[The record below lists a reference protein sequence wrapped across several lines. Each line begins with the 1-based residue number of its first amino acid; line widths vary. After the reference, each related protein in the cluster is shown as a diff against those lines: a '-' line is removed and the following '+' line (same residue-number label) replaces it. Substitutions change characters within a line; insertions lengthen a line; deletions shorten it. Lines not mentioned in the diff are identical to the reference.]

1 MKKISVLLLALM
13 MLFAFT
19 ACDDNPN
26 DETPDVPMDT
36 LTAIFKAV
44 ISDVTDTL
52 IPYTEGDVSV
62 EGYEV
67 SYKYTATVSSAV
79 VSDWTVEVNATKEGA
94 DSISF
99 IIKSEDLG
107 KTIDVTIGENTYPV
121 AANDI
126 KGDTIISGFVGD
138 DDEEE
143 KTPLAN

>member
-67 SYKYTATVSSAV
+67 SYKYTATVSSVV

>member
-44 ISDVTDTL
+44 ISDVDTL

>member
-44 ISDVTDTL
+44 ISDVTDTF
-52 IPYTEGDVSV
+52 ISPTEGDVSV

-79 VSDWTVEVNATKEGA
+79 VSGWTVEVNATKEGA

>member
-52 IPYTEGDVSV
+52 ISPTEGDVSV

-67 SYKYTATVSSAV
+67 SYKYTVTVSSAV
-79 VSDWTVEVNATKEGA
+79 VSGWTVEVNATKEGA

>member
-1 MKKISVLLLALM
+1 MKKISVLLLAIM

-52 IPYTEGDVSV
+52 IPSTEGDVSV

-67 SYKYTATVSSAV
+67 SYKYTATVSSVV

>member
-52 IPYTEGDVSV
+52 ISPTEGDVSV

-79 VSDWTVEVNATKEGA
+79 VSDWTVEVTATKEGA